1 MAESRALENQRTPRG
16 KNLTRLD
23 DLYEM
28 KRKLKCCYI
37 PNVSRQFGQIFLY
50 PTADEQKAK
59 MPPPPP
65 NASQTVTMS
74 HDDAIAAA
82 AAVVVDA
89 AVTYQ
94 GNSNVGTSVSQM
106 RLDTTSG
113 GLVTDP
119 ISYNIDEEDN
129 GMIESI

>member
-1 MAESRALENQRTPRG
+1 M
-16 KNLTRLD
+16 
-23 DLYEM
+23 
-28 KRKLKCCYI
+28 
-37 PNVSRQFGQIFLY
+37 Y
-50 PTADEQKAK
+50 PTADEQNAK

-65 NASQTVTMS
+65 NVSQTVTMT

-89 AVTYQ
+89 AVTFQ
-94 GNSNVGTSVSQM
+94 GSSNVGASGSQM
-106 RLDTTSG
+106 QLDTASG
-113 GLVTDP
+113 THVTDP